1 MECLEFHLQKG
12 IWILLSNSKT
22 VVFSLTADVKFN
34 TKGMQNI
41 EGDLL
46 LRFNIAS

>member
-12 IWILLSNSKT
+12 ICILLSNSKM
-22 VVFSLTADVKFN
+22 VVFFFSLAADVKFN

-46 LRFNIAS
+46 LRF